1 VILALVGGIGGAK
14 LALGLSRLIEPA
26 GLAIVVNTGD
36 DFEHLGLHVSPDLDT
51 VMYTLAGIANPQT
64 GWGRAGDT
72 WSVMDAMEALGG
84 ETWFRLGDRDLAI
97 NLERT
102 AALRAGDTLS
112 AVTAR
117 LASALGVRHT
127 LLPMSDDPV
136 RTVVVSAGQRYAFQ
150 HYFVRLRCEPKLDSI
165 LFEGADRARAA
176 PRLRAL
182 MGSGDIE
189 GIVIGPS
196 NPFLSVDP
204 ILAVPE
210 IAAFVGSRRFPVVA
224 VSPIVGGQ
232 AIKGPA
238 AKIFRERG
246 ELPTALGVARH
257 YLGTIDGLLI
267 DRVDE
272 PLAQAIEALDIAV
285 ATGDTVM
292 HDLADRER
300 VARDALALLRQLREA
315 VDVRQ

>member
-1 VILALVGGIGGAK
+1 MILALVGGVGGAK
-14 LALGLSRLIEPA
+14 LALGLSRMVDPD

-51 VMYTLAGIANPQT
+51 VMYTLAGLVNPDT

-72 WSVMDAMEALGG
+72 WFVMKALEALGG
-84 ETWFRLGDRDLAI
+84 ETWFRLGDRDLAL

-102 AALRAGDTLS
+102 RSLRAGNTLS
-112 AVTAR
+112 DVTAR

-127 LLPMSDDPV
+127 VLPMSDDPV
-136 RTVVVSAGQRYAFQ
+136 RTVLISGGERHAFQ
-150 HYFVRLRCEPKLDSI
+150 HYFVRMRCEPQVDAI
-165 LFEGADRARAA
+165 TFEGADKARAA
-176 PRLRAL
+176 PHLRQL
-182 MGSGDIE
+182 ISSGAIE

-196 NPFLSVDP
+196 NPFLSIDP

-210 IAAFVGSRRFPVVA
+210 IAQFVRSRQIPVVA

-238 AKIFRERG
+238 AKIFQERG
-246 ELPTALGVARH
+246 EAPTALAVARH
-257 YLGTIDGLLI
+257 YVGTVDGLLI
-267 DRVDE
+267 DRVDG
-272 PLAQAIEALDIAV
+272 PLAQQIQQLKIAV

-292 HDLADRER
+292 QNLADRER
-300 VARDALALLRQLREA
+300 VARDVLALLRQIRESMHA
-315 VDVRQ
+315 RQ